1 MSRIGNMCI
10 WEVVVEVGTYC
21 LLSTLGLYVM
31 LILLAM
37 LVDVVWVCEIHE
49 CYESNII

>member
-1 MSRIGNMCI
+1 MWG

-31 LILLAM
+31 LIHACYAHRRGL
-37 LVDVVWVCEIHE
+37 VCEIHE
-49 CYESNII
+49 RCESYI

>member
-1 MSRIGNMCI
+1 MWV

-37 LVDVVWVCEIHE
+37 LVDADWYVRFHGRCEI
-49 CYESNII
+49 YIN

>member
-1 MSRIGNMCI
+1 MST
-10 WEVVVEVGTYC
+10 WVVVVEVGTYC

-37 LVDVVWVCEIHE
+37 LVDVDWFVRFMKDVRVI
-49 CYESNII
+49 YI